1 MPIDTEETMTTSSG
15 RSTLL
20 TAALAGLLVLAAT
33 GCAAPTLTP
42 VRDPSQRFAGPGFSV
57 GVPLGTDWYALPP
70 APGRIHFMKKV
81 GTEPVPTVYAAAWA
95 AEVDG
100 RPTRA
105 EDLVAFKQRS
115 VEQLRR
121 RETAYVITLT
131 EVRVDRAFGGEC
143 IRWEQQEE
151 EQNHPSPALRGKVLL
166 TTTRGVDCLHPG
178 LSRRIVT
185 VGYSER
191 RVKGTPSLVAPGQ
204 PLVEEGETFLRS
216 LRIAGAP

>member
-1 MPIDTEETMTTSSG
+1 MTTSSG

-20 TAALAGLLVLAAT
+20 AAALAGLAILAAT
-33 GCAAPTLTP
+33 GCATTTLTP
-42 VRDPSQRFAGPGFSV
+42 VRDPAQRFAGPGFSV

-100 RPTRA
+100 RPPRA

-115 VEQLRR
+115 VEQLQR

-131 EVRVDRAFGGEC
+131 EVRVDRTLGGEC
-143 IRWEQQEE
+143 VRWEQQEE
-151 EQNHPSPALRGKVLL
+151 QQNHPSPALRGKVLL

-178 LSRRIVT
+178 HSRRIVT
-185 VGYSER
+185 AGYSER
-191 RVKGTPSLVAPGQ
+191 RVKGTPSLLAPGQ
-204 PLVEEGETFLRS
+204 PVVEEGETFLRS
-216 LRIAGAP
+216 LRIADAP